1 MSNIIEW
8 NGILSVKTVQEFSLN
23 SLLNGYILVALQ
35 HMPLNME
42 TLTKI
47 EYVNLSFLH
56 PSSHLYF
63 RF

>member
-1 MSNIIEW
+1 
-8 NGILSVKTVQEFSLN
+8 
-23 SLLNGYILVALQ
+23 
-35 HMPLNME
+35 MPLNME

-63 RF
+63 RFWIDDSKIS